1 MRGNE
6 GSKERGMREVQELM
20 WTVERGQ
27 VSMYLRGNVVR
38 GAAEGAC
45 GVSLKH
51 ALPAHPEVC
60 YLYVALAVKQHIIQ
74 L

>member
-1 MRGNE
+1 MRGNNV
-6 GSKERGMREVQELM
+6 SKEQMREVQEIV

-27 VSMYLRGNVVR
+27 VPMYLGGDVVR
-38 GAAEGAC
+38 GATEGAR
-45 GVSLKH
+45 GVALKH